1 MTGTH
6 CPCLWPDMQAEKKKT
21 LKRSLC
27 SSLAGCSRTWPA
39 LELLG
44 AKRGMMVRKMWC
56 QGRIYIERRGEERRL
71 ERSGKTSDSQNDD
84 DDDDGDESSNLKS
97 QCPKLH
103 KYSHSSPSFPIS
115 DIVCLETHYYAIFNF
130 STLFRPGVNICPDVI
145 PS

>member
-1 MTGTH
+1 M
-6 CPCLWPDMQAEKKKT
+6 
-21 LKRSLC
+21 
-27 SSLAGCSRTWPA
+27 
-39 LELLG
+39 
-44 AKRGMMVRKMWC
+44 
-56 QGRIYIERRGEERRL
+56 ERRGEERRL
-71 ERSGKTSDSQNDD
+71 ERSGKTSDSQND

-115 DIVCLETHYYAIFNF
+115 DIVCLERHYYAIFNF